1 MSKYGIV
8 FRFGANLGSGARNVT
23 KLKFLTEIMLKMVNF
38 VEFIHRISNFLEIGL
53 LLSV

>member
-8 FRFGANLGSGARNVT
+8 SSFGVNLGFARNVT
-23 KLKFLTEIMLKMVNF
+23 KLKFLTEIMLEMANF
-38 VEFIHRISNFLEIGL
+38 VKLICQIPNLLEIGL